1 MNPFKR
7 FGRAPAA
14 LPAGDARPWI
24 TTDLQR
30 YYMDGFLD
38 CAFTTGPVHAQLVAL
53 LRELQEQGPRG
64 GYRWEEKY
72 AHTKDL
78 RPSAGDYDASVID
91 VLGESDV
98 PGLLH
103 RATGLQL
110 WLAHVQIRV
119 VFPGDS
125 YMDWHRDTHYYGGK
139 LTGSIP
145 PMHKII
151 FYPAFGTPAPQ
162 LQISAGSHR
171 RVMTDERRDR
181 QQASETAPR
190 TVSSADDRFLLFE
203 TSLLHAVVPERR
215 PEGSLRVIYAFG
227 QESQLAPFEG
237 SRRVQER
244 YRRLVESA

>member
-7 FGRAPAA
+7 FGRVPAA
-14 LPAGDARPWI
+14 RHGDAPLPWV
-24 TTDLQR
+24 TNDLQR

-38 CAFTTGPVHAQLVAL
+38 CAFAPGPVHARLVER
-53 LRELQEQGPRG
+53 LRELHGSGPRAG
-64 GYRWEEKY
+64 FRWEEKY
-72 AHTKDL
+72 PHTRDL
-78 RPSAGDYDASVID
+78 RPGAGEYDASVID

-98 PGLLH
+98 PGLLR

-119 VFPGDS
+119 VLPGNS

-151 FYPAFGTPAPQ
+151 FYPAFGAPAPQ
-162 LQISAGSHR
+162 LRIAAGSHR
-171 RVMTDERRDR
+171 RVMPDQPRDL
-181 QQASETAPR
+181 QQVSEAAPR
-190 TVSSADDRFLLFE
+190 TVSSADERFLLFE
-203 TSLLHAVVPERR
+203 TSLLHSVVPERR

-237 SRRVQER
+237 SRAVQER
-244 YRRLVESA
+244 YRRLAGGA